1 MAAAG
6 QHLPKDARGPSAVV
20 LADRA
25 EVTGGSWRGAASSGT
40 TPLASYWWLNR
51 RRPAA
56 WWTTPGFMRTLV
68 CVCDGSRSRL
78 MRATITDGLLAGVP
92 H

>member
-51 RRPAA
+51 RRPAV

-68 CVCDGSRSRL
+68 CVTAPGAADL
-78 MRATITDGLLAGVP
+78 RATITDGLLAGVP